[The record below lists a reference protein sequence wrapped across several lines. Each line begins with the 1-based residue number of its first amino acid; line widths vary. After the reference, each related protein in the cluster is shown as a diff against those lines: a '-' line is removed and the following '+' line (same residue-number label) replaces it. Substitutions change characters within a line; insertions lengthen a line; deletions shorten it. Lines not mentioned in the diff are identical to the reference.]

1 MGSANRSRSG
11 LSTNSETFADCRLI
25 SVHGRIDHTNAER
38 FQHSLGA
45 AARDVPDGGGMVVDL
60 SGLEFITSAGLR
72 ALLLAQRTVSAHGAR
87 LVVCGIRG
95 VVREVFRI
103 ARFDT
108 LLSVADSTERA
119 IAQVSPAAAE
129 AYSG

>member
-1 MGSANRSRSG
+1 MGPAAASRSD
-11 LSTNSETFADCRLI
+11 LSTHSEGFADCRLI
-25 SVHGRIDHTNAER
+25 AVRGRIDHTNAER
-38 FQHSLGA
+38 FHQSLSA
-45 AARDVPDGGGMVVDL
+45 EAREVPTGGGMVVDL
-60 SGLEFITSAGLR
+60 GGLEFITSAGLR
-72 ALLLAQRTVSAHGAR
+72 ALLLAQRTVSAQGAR
-87 LVVCGIRG
+87 LIVCGIKG

-108 LLSVADSTERA
+108 LLSVADSTEAA